1 LEGVRAGQNRL
12 RYLRKRDPM
21 TGRFL
26 KSDESFRQAIK
37 KEKFELKCKRLREIA
52 IERERKKKLKELT
65 WSGEVGDC

>member
-1 LEGVRAGQNRL
+1 
-12 RYLRKRDPM
+12 M

-26 KSDESFRQAIK
+26 KSDESFRQEIK
-37 KEKFELKCKRLREIA
+37 REKFELKCKRLREIA